1 MYLLHVR
8 EQVVK
13 KMETLEKSY
22 FSAIQQDILSLRRE
36 YFPPGKKCKRLQGE
50 QKDFYRLRNGPYRII
65 YQVNHQKKLITV
77 LRLFHRGE
85 GY

>member
-1 MYLLHVR
+1 MYTLNVR

-13 KMETLEKSY
+13 KMLTFEKPY
-22 FSAIQQDILSLRRE
+22 FLAIQEDVLSLAKN
-36 YFPPGKKCKRLQGE
+36 YFPPGKKCKRLQGKV
-50 QKDFYRLRNGPYRII
+50 KDLYRLRNGPYRII
-65 YQVNHQKKLITV
+65 YHVDHQKKLVTI